1 MTTYEAI
8 TVALQSNLV
17 LISVI
22 TLILIFVKE
31 RKK

>member
-17 LISVI
+17 LVAVI
-22 TLILIFVKE
+22 TVVIMIVSN

>member
-8 TVALQSNLV
+8 AVILQSNLV
-17 LISVI
+17 LIAVI
-22 TLILIFVKE
+22 TLILKFVK